1 MQDLEGIFEELR
13 LKRARPTR
21 TERKVFATLYATPW
35 TIVDNDSLYL
45 AAFERTPATP
55 SDYLA
60 LKGVISGLR
69 GKLDKAGLSNKYRIH
84 TKFGAGYAMITDDP
98 DLKQR
103 IAATPLPKAKDENT
117 LWRILTLNEVYLPP
131 VERRMLLTLLDSY
144 ENEVPKERL
153 TQSLN
158 GKKPMKPATLRVHV
172 NKINSAFGE
181 TPINGAVYCVKSVY
195 GGGYFI
201 TTAERRAA

>member
-1 MQDLEGIFEELR
+1 MEELR
-13 LKRARPTR
+13 LKRAKLTR
-21 TERKVFATLYATPW
+21 TEREVFVALYATPW
-35 TIVDNDSLYL
+35 TIVDNDSIYL

-103 IAATPLPKAKDENT
+103 IAATPMPEAKDENT
-117 LWRILTLNEVYLPP
+117 LWQILTLNEVHLPP
-131 VERRMLLTLLDSY
+131 VERYMLPTLLKSY
-144 ENEVPKERL
+144 KAEVQKEELAR
-153 TQSLN
+153 SPD
-158 GKKPMKPATLRVHV
+158 GKEPIKVEALRVHV
-172 NKINSAFGE
+172 NKINSAFKE
-181 TPINGAVYCVKSVY
+181 KPINGDSYKVESVY

-201 TTAERRAA
+201 TTTLNKGIPAYS